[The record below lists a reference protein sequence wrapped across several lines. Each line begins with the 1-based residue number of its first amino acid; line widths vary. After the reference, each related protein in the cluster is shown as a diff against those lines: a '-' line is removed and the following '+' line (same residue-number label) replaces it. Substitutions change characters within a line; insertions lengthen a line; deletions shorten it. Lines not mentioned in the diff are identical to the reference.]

1 MIWLSSIHLGESLR
15 RFGFC
20 NPESQVQQ
28 QFKNECDINYIVKR
42 FLQTGQFVNMR
53 RPEEYS
59 FGDFTGLD
67 YRTALDFVRSA
78 NEQFNTLDSHIRER
92 FANNPYNLL
101 QFLENPAN
109 REEAERLGL
118 IVSRHSGLLDPT
130 VPTDTEKIESEV

>member
-1 MIWLSSIHLGESLR
+1 MAFFNSFGRRPPRVRLS
-15 RFGFC
+15 C

-53 RPEEYS
+53 RPEEYT

-67 YRTALDFVRSA
+67 YRSALDFVRSA

-118 IVSRHSGLLDPT
+118 LAVGTGVPLDAT
-130 VPTDTEKIESEV
+130 VPTDTKVAENEI